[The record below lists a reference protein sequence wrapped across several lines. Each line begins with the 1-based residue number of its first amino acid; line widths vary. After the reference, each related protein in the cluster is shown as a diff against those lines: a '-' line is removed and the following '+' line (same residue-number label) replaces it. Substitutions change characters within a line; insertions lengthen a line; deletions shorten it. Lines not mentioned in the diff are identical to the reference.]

1 VPGRIS
7 EEARRSQQP
16 ITESGRSIID
26 GSCEMIKAAK
36 SLAVNPRDPPTWQVL
51 ANHSKSVS
59 DSIKKLVASIRD
71 KAPGQRECDDA
82 IERFN
87 AKIRDL
93 DRASLEAVSQGLRP
107 RRELTAQAY
116 SEQTEASA
124 SEILDRLEPLRS
136 AAKFEAEKIG
146 HAVST
151 IFRWQIFYYSNVKY
165 ALIGESSCTICRTFS
180 EWGHW
185 CCLQHDPLQATNGP
199 SGPSQNCRRECSA
212 AGILHQRRWWKS
224 QGE

>member
-1 VPGRIS
+1 MIVVCTALDRDYSPANRERCSAATRPLLEAVDSLCMFASSSEFASVPGRIS
-7 EEARRSQQP
+7 NEARQSQQP
-16 ITESGRSIID
+16 ITESGRCIID

-71 KAPGQRECDDA
+71 KAPGQRECDFA
-82 IERFN
+82 IERLN

-93 DRASLEAVSQGLRP
+93 DGASLEAVSQGLRP
-107 RRELTAQAY
+107 RRDLTAQGY

-136 AAKFEAEKIG
+136 AAKYEAEKIG
-146 HAVST
+146 HAVSF
-151 IFRWQIFYYSNVKY
+151 II
-165 ALIGESSCTICRTFS
+165 
-180 EWGHW
+180 
-185 CCLQHDPLQATNGP
+185 LQ
-199 SGPSQNCRRECSA
+199 
-212 AGILHQRRWWKS
+212 
-224 QGE
+224 